1 MKINKIIISV
11 TTAML
16 LVGCGSSGGS
26 TGTDTSEGT
35 GSDFVSG
42 KANGSVI
49 KGAQYCVDKNKN
61 NICEPTEPLSSF
73 SNENGFFT
81 FLKSEVEKGDI
92 LLSIENIF
100 KESQASYGLRYG
112 NLYKLRQSKILGDLE
127 EVQNVSALSTLEK
140 ELVNNLN
147 DRKDYM
153 ISFFILELNI
163 LKSSGYE
170 PNLSYSII
178 SKILPIENYKD
189 QDLRTLFN
197 LLDQNK
203 EFQLIFFNFLGKI
216 IERVLQNLNI
226 KIPPSRNQIHEK
238 SN

>member
-1 MKINKIIISV
+1 MIVGSINNFEF
-11 TTAML
+11 
-16 LVGCGSSGGS
+16 S
-26 TGTDTSEGT
+26 TKDN
-35 GSDFVSG
+35 VC
-42 KANGSVI
+42 K
-49 KGAQYCVDKNKN
+49 
-61 NICEPTEPLSSF
+61 L
-73 SNENGFFT
+73 
-81 FLKSEVEKGDI
+81 SEVQLSHNWFLYNKHQLKLIDYACYMI
-92 LLSIENIF
+92 DRLLFIEDNNSLVIDAY
-100 KESQASYGLRYG
+100 E
-112 NLYKLRQSKILGDLE
+112 D
-127 EVQNVSALSTLEK
+127 
-140 ELVNNLN
+140 LVNNLN
-147 DRKDYM
+147 DKKEYM

-170 PNLSYSII
+170 PNLSYPII

-189 QDLRTLFN
+189 QDLTTLFN